1 MSLPAVYHYCKLQN
15 KELLNLFTLRPTKQ
29 FLPFFSITTNH
40 VVFALFF
47 LFQMVSCFRYFLSKQ
62 KSNVNFFTNNNSKKN
77 SGCLIFQHN
86 MYGQK
91 LEMNFMWAKIIHIIT
106 HCDYLSTPESTL
118 INKSQITLQPHNQ
131 QYLKLYVQVNAWL
144 KVYVQVNA

>member
-1 MSLPAVYHYCKLQN
+1 
-15 KELLNLFTLRPTKQ
+15 
-29 FLPFFSITTNH
+29 
-40 VVFALFF
+40 
-47 LFQMVSCFRYFLSKQ
+47 
-62 KSNVNFFTNNNSKKN
+62 
-77 SGCLIFQHN
+77 